1 MKFWPLGCREAFL
14 KDFLLRLDK
23 IYVKYVRT
31 RKDLSPPRVSWKRF
45 CATTEEVLRD
55 MTQLEEMELLDSDS
69 EANGNVGD

>member
-1 MKFWPLGCREAFL
+1 MKFWPLGCREAFF

-23 IYVKYVRT
+23 ICEVCEKRSVAAESRGKDFVRQ
-31 RKDLSPPRVSWKRF
+31 P
-45 CATTEEVLRD
+45 ENVLRD

>member
-1 MKFWPLGCREAFL
+1 MKFWPLGCREAFS

-23 IYVKYVRT
+23 ISVKHVENARRSVAAESRGKDFVRQ
-31 RKDLSPPRVSWKRF
+31 P
-45 CATTEEVLRD
+45 ENVLRD

>member
-1 MKFWPLGCREAFL
+1 MKFWPLGCREAFF

-23 IYVKYVRT
+23 IYVKYVRIVKIC
-31 RKDLSPPRVSWKRF
+31 RRRVSWKRF
-45 CATTEEVLRD
+45 CATTKEVLRD